1 MGQAKRRGT
10 RRERK
15 ETPKG
20 PNPKKLVFEELYPLV
35 REDGL
40 FQIGKVIYR
49 RKPRTKEGKAQPI
62 RRIGIVSPREETEH
76 FVNPEREVERV

>member
-1 MGQAKRRGT
+1 MGQATRRGT

-20 PNPKKLVFEELYPLV
+20 PNPRKFVRSFSRPKE

-40 FQIGKVIYR
+40 FQIGKVLYR
-49 RKPRTKEGKAQPI
+49 RKPRTKEGKLQPI

-76 FVNPEREVERV
+76 FVNPERETVK

>member
-10 RRERK
+10 REDRREN
-15 ETPKG
+15 PKG
-20 PNPKKLVFEELYPLV
+20 PNPKKFVRSFSRPKE

-62 RRIGIVSPREETEH
+62 RRIGIVSPKEETEH
-76 FVNPEREVERV
+76 FVNPAREIK

>member
-10 RRERK
+10 REDRREN
-15 ETPKG
+15 PKG
-20 PNPKKLVFEELYPLV
+20 PNPKKFMRSFSKPKA

-49 RKPRTKEGKAQPI
+49 RKHPTKEGKPQPI
-62 RRIGIVSPREETEH
+62 KRIGIASQREETEH
-76 FVNPEREVERV
+76 FVNPERDIK